1 MDSLTE
7 FSRPEPSDEAELDEL
22 GAAAWVQ
29 AYDAAWLD
37 RDWQRLEGMLA
48 PDVES
53 VAAGQSQSVVGR
65 PAVIANLR
73 ESLADATV
81 HEYSATDVH
90 VRGSGAIRVLSYRWL
105 RGETVGHERVTRAG
119 RDLLA
124 LRAGSGGWQLI
135 RRIELIA

>member
-1 MDSLTE
+1 MTE
-7 FSRPEPSDEAELDEL
+7 SAATQRSNEAELDEF

-37 RDWQRLEGMLA
+37 RDWERLEGMLA

-53 VAAGQSQSVVGR
+53 VAAGREQTVVGR
-65 PAVIANLR
+65 PAVIADLR

-90 VRGSGAIRVLSYRWL
+90 VRGSGALRVLSYRWQ
-105 RGETVGHERVTRAG
+105 REETVGDERVMRAG
-119 RDLLA
+119 RDVLA
-124 LRAGSGGWQLI
+124 LRAGDHGWQLV
-135 RRIELIA
+135 RRIELDA

>member
-1 MDSLTE
+1 MDALMEWSPAE
-7 FSRPEPSDEAELDEL
+7 RSDRTELDEL

-37 RDWQRLEGMLA
+37 RDWNRLETMLA

-53 VAAGQSQSVVGR
+53 VTAGHSETLVGR

-90 VRGSGAIRVLSYRWL
+90 VRGTGAIRVLSYRWL
-105 RGETVGHERVTRAG
+105 RDETVGDERVTREG

-124 LRAGSGGWQLI
+124 LRAGHDGWQLV
-135 RRIELIA
+135 RRIELDA